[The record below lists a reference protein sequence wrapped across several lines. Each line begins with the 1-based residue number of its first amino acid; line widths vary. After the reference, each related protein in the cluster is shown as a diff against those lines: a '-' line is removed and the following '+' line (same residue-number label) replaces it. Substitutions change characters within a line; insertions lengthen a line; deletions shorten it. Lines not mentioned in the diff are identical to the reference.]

1 MKVANVLQMLK
12 RTVEQFP
19 NNIAYQWKEKG
30 SIKKIAYQ
38 NLWNRIKNF
47 ATGLTYIGIKPEA
60 KVAIISDSNPMWA
73 ISDFALASISAV
85 SVPIYPTIPS
95 QQVAYILKNCD
106 IIAAIVENKEQ
117 YDKLIA
123 TGVQLDHIIMMYP
136 EQMDVNNLMTFKK
149 VENLGGTQSRT
160 DWEQF
165 CQYINRD
172 QLLTIMNTSGTT
184 GKPKGVMLTHGNILA
199 NIEGVQFWLVEL
211 LPEDVLLSYLPL
223 SHIFERL
230 AGHYLLL
237 SIGTTISYAE
247 NITTIPE
254 DLKTFNPTI
263 MTSVPRLFEKVY
275 TKVQSE
281 MENGSAVKRKIF
293 NWAIS
298 VGEEKYKYYLNATIN
313 HYISQDYLPKNLAR
327 KWKIANKLVYQ
338 KAKNQLGGRLRGLV
352 SGGGTL
358 NEEIA
363 KFFWALDIPLLEGY
377 GLTETSPI
385 ISSNPIIRA
394 KAGTVGKILP
404 NVDLKIAEDGEIL
417 VKGPNITEGYYNN
430 AQETEKAFEEG
441 WFKTGDIGKLDE
453 NGYLKIIDRK
463 KRILVLSTGMNV
475 APAPVETAINESAY
489 ISQSLVVG
497 DKRKYVITLVNPDY
511 ENLIPWAKK
520 RGMNTNSREALCN
533 DKKVQQLLNEEVIKL
548 TKKFTNYAQPKKVI
562 IISNEWTIDG
572 GELTPKLS
580 LKTDIIENR
589 YEDLIDSIYKEES
602 TDNRIAVTA
611 G

>member
-1 MKVANVLQMLK
+1 M
-12 RTVEQFP
+12 
-19 NNIAYQWKEKG
+19 
-30 SIKKIAYQ
+30 
-38 NLWNRIKNF
+38 
-47 ATGLTYIGIKPEA
+47 
-60 KVAIISDSNPMWA
+60 
-73 ISDFALASISAV
+73 
-85 SVPIYPTIPS
+85 
-95 QQVAYILKNCD
+95 
-106 IIAAIVENKEQ
+106 
-117 YDKLIA
+117 
-123 TGVQLDHIIMMYP
+123 
-136 EQMDVNNLMTFKK
+136 
-149 VENLGGTQSRT
+149 
-160 DWEQF
+160 
-165 CQYINRD
+165 
-172 QLLTIMNTSGTT
+172 
-184 GKPKGVMLTHGNILA
+184 
-199 NIEGVQFWLVEL
+199 
-211 LPEDVLLSYLPL
+211 
-223 SHIFERL
+223 
-230 AGHYLLL
+230 
-237 SIGTTISYAE
+237 
-247 NITTIPE
+247 
-254 DLKTFNPTI
+254 
-263 MTSVPRLFEKVY
+263 
-275 TKVQSE
+275 
-281 MENGSAVKRKIF
+281 
-293 NWAIS
+293 
-298 VGEEKYKYYLNATIN
+298 
-313 HYISQDYLPKNLAR
+313 
-327 KWKIANKLVYQ
+327 
-338 KAKNQLGGRLRGLV
+338 
-352 SGGGTL
+352 

-602 TDNRIAVTA
+602 TYNRIAVTA

>member
-30 SIKKIAYQ
+30 SIKKITYQ
-38 NLWNRIKNF
+38 NLWKRIKNF
-47 ATGLTYIGIKPEA
+47 ATGLTYIGIKTET
-60 KVAIISDSNPMWA
+60 KVAIISNSNPMWA

-106 IIAAIVENKEQ
+106 VTAAIVENKEQ

-136 EQMDVNNLMTFKK
+136 EQMGVNNFMTFKEM
-149 VENLGGTQSRT
+149 ENIGGNQSRT
-160 DWEQF
+160 NWEQF
-165 CQYINRD
+165 CQHIDRD

-211 LPEDVLLSYLPL
+211 LPEDVSLSYLPL

-230 AGHYLLL
+230 AGHYLPL

-254 DLKTFNPTI
+254 DLKEFKPTI

-281 MENGSAVKRKIF
+281 MENSSAVKRKIF

-313 HYISQDYLPKNLAR
+313 QYISQDYLPKNLAR

-338 KAKNQLGGRLRGLV
+338 KVKNKLGGRLRGLV

-358 NEEIA
+358 NEDIA

-394 KAGTVGKILP
+394 KVGTVGKTLP
-404 NVDLKIAEDGEIL
+404 NVELKIAQDGEIL

-520 RGMNTNSREALCN
+520 RGINTNARETLCN
-533 DKKVQQLLNEEVIKL
+533 DKQVQQLLNKEVITL

-562 IISNEWTIDG
+562 IISDEWTIDG

-589 YEDLIDSIYKEES
+589 YQDLIDSIYKEES
-602 TDNRIAVTA
+602 MDNRIAITA
-611 G
+611 R